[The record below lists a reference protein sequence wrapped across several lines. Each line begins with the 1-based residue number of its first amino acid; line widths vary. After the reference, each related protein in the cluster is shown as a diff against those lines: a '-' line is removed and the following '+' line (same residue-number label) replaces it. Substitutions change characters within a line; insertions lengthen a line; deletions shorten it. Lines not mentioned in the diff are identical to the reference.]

1 MFLHYPL
8 RCLFVYKYCM
18 NRGVSGM
25 AVFTGKDGQGSKG
38 IGQLCASE
46 CERNKLAAL
55 TTGFA
60 ITMIAWVAGLSL
72 LSREWLDSLTSV
84 SSWVFCAASVALWGV
99 AGSLTYLVLRASA
112 QKKAVPIQ

>member
-1 MFLHYPL
+1 MLL
-8 RCLFVYKYCM
+8 
-18 NRGVSGM
+18 NNGVSSM
-25 AVFTGKDGQGSKG
+25 AAFTGKDRAAALAVETSALPAGSKR

-60 ITMIAWVAGLSL
+60 ITMIAWVVGLSL
-72 LSREWLDSLTSV
+72 LSREWLDSLTSL

-99 AGSLTYLVLRASA
+99 AGSLTYLGLRASA
-112 QKKAVPIQ
+112 QKKAAPIQ